1 MKKYLVLALLACSY
15 SQAHEPYI
23 APLSYLTANTQ
34 ISMLSGYAEEA
45 LNAEYALKDVQFS
58 VIQPNQTQISIQ
70 PQSQLE
76 SVTTFDLKL
85 PQQGTYTVY
94 GKTSYPIQYVQH
106 NKQWKIFADVA
117 ADKVPALSERD
128 YVIPSDFK
136 GKAPKKVDTIREW
149 SIQSYVSKETTSP
162 IAATPA
168 PIQVT
173 FQTHPNEIVAGQP
186 VQLQLSKAG
195 KALVHA
201 EVLIR
206 AQGTTDKQAQTVT
219 VNPNGTTTLTF
230 PNAGSYLLEVSE
242 KMESKTTPQN
252 QYYTIISLGVK
263 TPAA

>member
-58 VIQPNQTQISIQ
+58 VIQPNQTQLSIQ

-76 SVTTFDLKL
+76 SVTAFDLKL

-149 SIQSYVSKETTSP
+149 SIQSYVSKTTTSP

-186 VQLQLSKAG
+186 VQLQLSKAL
-195 KALVHA
+195 AHA

-206 AQGTTDKQAQTVT
+206 AQGTTDKQAQTIA
-219 VNPNGTTTLTF
+219 VNPNGTVTVMF
-230 PNAGSYLLEVSE
+230 PNAGSYLLEVSKKIKSE
-242 KMESKTTPQN
+242 ATPQN